1 MDQRRSALRIYSKL
15 TVIEIE
21 DITFKL
27 KETPNGFR
35 TAWAQYSHK
44 WKTLHQI
51 LGASL
56 LAKLTKKGKDHQ
68 VSVNFQNYDTQKE
81 HISCHRL

>member
-27 KETPNGFR
+27 KKLRTDFALPGHNTVTNGKHSIR
-35 TAWAQYSHK
+35 Y
-44 WKTLHQI
+44 
-51 LGASL
+51 LGPSL